1 MIAGRSGLSRPTF
14 GSGWLT
20 LLFLSSALPSGLGI
34 ALARALGG
42 SPRQA
47 LYAGR
52 IGMLAGYLAMGAGA
66 ALAMRPSSFF
76 S

>member
-52 IGMLAGYLAMGAGA
+52 IGMLAGYLAMGAA